1 MLDGLCKERDK
12 QPLLEAVLGAR
23 ASAACGTR
31 QALGRAVCSAEGQLW
46 AGGGEAGGAWPGPG
60 AESADHLSL
69 LGLSFQTPNKVFK
82 RQKLTEALK
91 IIIRII

>member
-1 MLDGLCKERDK
+1 MVPARPWAGLCA
-12 QPLLEAVLGAR
+12 LLKGSSGQVAVRLGVP
-23 ASAACGTR
+23 
-31 QALGRAVCSAEGQLW
+31 GRGPS
-46 AGGGEAGGAWPGPG
+46 PG